1 MCASFIPRSGILF
14 ILVGPG
20 GVGKN
25 TIMNAVLDHTQN
37 LTQLATYTTR
47 NARAGE
53 SEGKQHHFV
62 TPDAFRTLISQNA
75 LIEYEEVHPDRFY
88 GTPRDTVENA
98 IDHCHDLIADVDVAG
113 AFRIKDAYPA
123 QTVVVFVEPI
133 ALDVLEARMK
143 ERGENPEE
151 IAKRMKRAE
160 REMSYRDRAD
170 YRIVNDDLE
179 TATRQLID
187 IIARERVKR
196 QQTTLEQQPSQ
207 RA

>member
-47 NARAGE
+47 NPRPGE

-62 TPDAFRTLISQNA
+62 SPDAFRTLITQNA

-88 GTPRDTVENA
+88 GTPRGTVESA
-98 IDHCHDLIADVDVAG
+98 IKECHDLIADVDVAG
-113 AFRIKDAYPA
+113 AFRIKDAYPH
-123 QTVVVFVEPI
+123 QTVVVFVEPV

-143 ERGENPEE
+143 DRGESAEE

-170 YRIVNDDLE
+170 YRIVNDNLE
-179 TATRQLID
+179 TAIAQLIG
-187 IIARERVKR
+187 IISRERFIR
-196 QQTTLEQQPSQ
+196 EQAVVLSQ
-207 RA
+207 SSQGA

>member
-1 MCASFIPRSGILF
+1 MCASSMPRSGILF

-25 TIMNAVLDHTQN
+25 TIMNAVLDHTDN

-47 NARAGE
+47 GVRPGE
-53 SEGKQHHFV
+53 TEGKQHHFV
-62 TPDAFRTLISQNA
+62 TPEAFRALISQDA

-88 GTPRDTVENA
+88 GTPRGTVESAFN
-98 IDHCHDLIADVDVAG
+98 DCHDLIADVDVAG

-123 QTVVVFVEPI
+123 QTVVVFVEPV

-143 ERGENPEE
+143 ERGENAEE

-160 REMSYRDRAD
+160 LELSYRDRAD
-170 YRIVNDDLE
+170 YRIVNDNLE
-179 TATRQLID
+179 TAITQLNA
-187 IIARERVKR
+187 IISGERLKR
-196 QQTTLEQQPSQ
+196 QQAMLEPQPSQ

>member
-1 MCASFIPRSGILF
+1 MCASLMPRSGILF

-25 TIMNAVLDHTQN
+25 TIMNAVLDHTDN

-47 NARAGE
+47 GVRPGE
-53 SEGKQHHFV
+53 SEGRQHHFV
-62 TPDAFRTLISQNA
+62 TPDAFRALMSQNA

-88 GTPRDTVENA
+88 GTPRSTVENA
-98 IDHCHDLIADVDVAG
+98 FKECHDLIADVDVAG

-133 ALDVLEARMK
+133 ALDVLEARMSA
-143 ERGENPEE
+143 RGENPEE

-170 YRIVNDDLE
+170 YRIVNDDLDMSI
-179 TATRQLID
+179 RQLNA
-187 IIARERVKR
+187 IISGERLKRE
-196 QQTTLEQQPSQ
+196 QAALEPQSTQ

>member
-1 MCASFIPRSGILF
+1 MCASSMPRSGILF

-25 TIMNAVLDHTQN
+25 TIMNAVLDHTDN

-47 NARAGE
+47 GVRAGE
-53 SEGKQHHFV
+53 TEGKQHHFV
-62 TPDAFRTLISQNA
+62 TPDAFRALINQDA

-88 GTPRDTVENA
+88 GTPRDTVEDA
-98 IDHCHDLIADVDVAG
+98 FKESHDLIADVDVVG
-113 AFRIKDAYPA
+113 AFRIKNAYPA
-123 QTVVVFVEPI
+123 QTVIVFVEPI

-143 ERGENPEE
+143 ERGENAEE

-160 REMSYRDRAD
+160 LELSYRDRAD

-179 TATRQLID
+179 MSIRQLSS
-187 IIARERVKR
+187 IINGERLKRE
-196 QQTTLEQQPSQ
+196 QAALEPQPSQ